1 MKHHKTHAV
10 LAGCNGVDERRS
22 AAAYG
27 LLPIVGEP
35 QLAPTLE
42 SVRHLATKG
51 FFMRIYRFT
60 FLTSVQLL
68 ICSAALCAA
77 SSVVPDAPLVVD
89 DHSHVVV
96 MEYEAWWGP
105 KAVTFQGTAAMPLL
119 QSADM
124 QAVGG
129 GYDSAD
135 PAIIQQHVAWL
146 EYMGVD
152 AAISEVT
159 NNVSC
164 IFNSEAFVKKYLPY
178 CTPSFRVYNQS
189 IRDNTGNL
197 YPAWTELGTR
207 LKLIPLLGG
216 FDQDVL
222 YKDLDGKTAF
232 EKEIE
237 FFGSLLQKYPQRQVI
252 YKGKPLMLIYIGAA
266 QDPNRGDNPLWFQ
279 IRKFLKNHPGI
290 AREYTF
296 RMMAG
301 YLDAQPGLWA
311 TQGTPDGPVE
321 INPGYGFWSWVDR
334 LKASCTTP
342 TCPYY
347 PSYNETTGES
357 GLRVENFTAS
367 IDTAGVEAGWGCP
380 HPNLLPYCPDDA
392 LRFRERGSYVTL
404 HAFMAYARQLDPI
417 FLIIHQFNEFVPPD
431 EGFDANTDDDIEP
444 ANLWGRGALHAVRH
458 EIRLYRCGIDDE
470 DATDQP

>member
-1 MKHHKTHAV
+1 
-10 LAGCNGVDERRS
+10 
-22 AAAYG
+22 
-27 LLPIVGEP
+27 
-35 QLAPTLE
+35 
-42 SVRHLATKG
+42 
-51 FFMRIYRFT
+51 MRIDRFT
-60 FLTSVQLL
+60 FLTSFQLL
-68 ICSAALCAA
+68 TCSAELCAA
-77 SSVVPDAPLVVD
+77 LSAAPDAPLVVD

-105 KAVTFQGTAAMPLL
+105 KAVTFQGTAAKPLL

-135 PAIIQQHVAWL
+135 PAVIQQHVAWL

-164 IFNSEAFVKKYLPY
+164 IFNSEWFAKKYLPY
-178 CTPSFRVYNQS
+178 CTPSFRIYNQT

-197 YPAWTELGTR
+197 YPAWTKLGTR

-237 FFGSLLQKYPQRQVI
+237 FFGSLLQKYPQRQVV
-252 YKGKPLMLIYIGAA
+252 YKGKPLMLIFLGAV
-266 QDPNRGDNPLWFQ
+266 QDPNRADNPLWFQ
-279 IRKFLKNHPGI
+279 LRKFLRNHPEI
-290 AREYTF
+290 AGKYTF
-296 RMMAG
+296 KMMAG
-301 YLDAQPGLWA
+301 YLDAQPDLWA

-334 LKASCTTP
+334 LKTSCTTP
-342 TCPYY
+342 SCPYY
-347 PSYNETTGES
+347 PSYNETTS
-357 GLRVENFTAS
+357 GNASRVENFTAS
-367 IDTAGVEAGWGCP
+367 VATAGVESGWGCP
-380 HPNLLPYCPDDA
+380 NPNSPPYCSDDA
-392 LRFRERGSYVTL
+392 LRFGENGSYATL
-404 HAFMAYARQLDPI
+404 HDFMAYGRQLDPI
-417 FLIIHQFNEFVPPD
+417 FLIIHQFNEYVPPD

-444 ANLWGRGALHAVRH
+444 ANLWGRGALHAVRR
-458 EIRLYRCGIDDE
+458 EIRAYRCRSDDE
-470 DATDQP
+470 DAEDRP